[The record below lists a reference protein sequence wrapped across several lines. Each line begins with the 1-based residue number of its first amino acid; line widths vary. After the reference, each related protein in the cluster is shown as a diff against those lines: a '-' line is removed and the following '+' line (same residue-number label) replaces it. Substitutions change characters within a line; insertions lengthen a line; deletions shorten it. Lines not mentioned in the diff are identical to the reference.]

1 MSLATSCD
9 IMRHH
14 AIGSGSG
21 SGAGGVRCHSTEGVA
36 EERRGGGSG
45 SGGQTGVGS
54 GSGRRAGVGS
64 IRGSPYNST
73 TQIVG
78 NLSNLSDRIPIG
90 KVNSDRTTRNYF
102 QPVSD
107 QNQVV
112 PTGSDRKDSQKS
124 NINRSPDIRI
134 NQRH

>member
-1 MSLATSCD
+1 
-9 IMRHH
+9 MRP
-14 AIGSGSG
+14 
-21 SGAGGVRCHSTEGVA
+21 
-36 EERRGGGSG
+36 GGGKPS
-45 SGGQTGVGS
+45 SS
-54 GSGRRAGVGS
+54 RLFEFIGRDREGLP
-64 IRGSPYNST
+64 SPLCLQVLFNATRRSCLCPTDTKRNQLELLRFRSEILEHST

-112 PTGSDRKDSQKS
+112 PTGSNWKDSQKS